1 MQTDKAETALNL
13 ALDLICTVESDGRDK
28 EDERRWH
35 LQVGQIMKELS
46 RRAEAGGVAQPLG
59 LEKQRPGECLHFPA
73 GISVAF

>member
-1 MQTDKAETALNL
+1 M
-13 ALDLICTVESDGRDK
+13 VESDGGDK

-46 RRAEAGGVAQPLG
+46 RRAEASGVARALCAG
-59 LEKQRPGECLHFPA
+59 KRCPGECLHFPA